1 MNRNMPSKYK
11 YIDFQPSLST
21 IASASA
27 ATEKTLVPSRPNST
41 ISNSNTLVESEAES
55 TLRGQPSFESDIESS
70 KTILGH
76 NDTFEDENSS
86 RTILGHNDTLNE
98 TITDVDELSFDH

>member
-1 MNRNMPSKYK
+1 MNWKILR
-11 YIDFQPSLST
+11 
-21 IASASA
+21 
-27 ATEKTLVPSRPNST
+27 T

-98 TITDVDELSFDH
+98 TITDVDELSFDHWNKHFFFPRLSLYLRVQA

>member
-1 MNRNMPSKYK
+1 MGTQIKQRENLLQSQPYFAKTAPNRSSAATIRDHPRHEADHYD
-11 YIDFQPSLST
+11 YHPSLST

-41 ISNSNTLVESEAES
+41 ISSASHTLVESEAES

-76 NDTFEDENSS
+76 
-86 RTILGHNDTLNE
+86 
-98 TITDVDELSFDH
+98 